1 MTLEEKIKMLNDY
14 AIGWYSSSQADY
26 IHEAIFRAIELAAL
40 APVIDDLPQ
49 GERTWTHISATHQ
62 IIIVKTLHSND
73 GKLHT
78 FRIAID
84 T

>member
-1 MTLEEKIKMLNDY
+1 M
-14 AIGWYSSSQADY
+14 AILYTVDSISVSADEFKDRISETGY
-26 IHEAIFRAIELAAL
+26 F
-40 APVIDDLPQ
+40 DLPQ
-49 GERTWTHISATHQ
+49 GERTWTHIPAVRQ
-62 IIIVKTLHSND
+62 IIMAKTLHGND

>member
-1 MTLEEKIKMLNDY
+1 MSILYTIDSRTVDEAEFKDR
-14 AIGWYSSSQADY
+14 IGNTGYY
-26 IHEAIFRAIELAAL
+26 
-40 APVIDDLPQ
+40 DLPH
-49 GERTWTHISATHQ
+49 GERTWTHISATRQ
-62 IIIVKTLHSND
+62 IIMAKTLNDND

>member
-1 MTLEEKIKMLNDY
+1 MGILYTVDSMTVN
-14 AIGWYSSSQADY
+14 
-26 IHEAIFRAIELAAL
+26 EAEFKSRISETGYFE
-40 APVIDDLPQ
+40 LPQ
-49 GERTWTHISATHQ
+49 GERTWTHISATRQ
-62 IIIVKTLHSND
+62 IIMAKTLHGND